1 MNLPSFF
8 AADVEIAG
16 KCGIITLKEAI
27 AINKTVLIT
36 GAARGIGRAAAVAFA
51 GAGYSVAVNYNKSE
65 EAALSLCAE
74 LERLSVRALPFRA
87 DVSDKAAVNAM
98 FAEIEKTLGAA
109 SVLVNNAG
117 IAEQAL
123 FTDITEEMWDR
134 MFAVNVKGAY
144 NCAQAALPSMIHE
157 KYGRIIN
164 VSSMWGI
171 SGASCEVHYSASK
184 AALIGFTKALAK
196 EVGLSGI
203 TVNCVA
209 PGVIDTD
216 MNGRLSEETLAELR
230 ECTPLNRIGAPADV
244 AETILFLA
252 SEKAAFIT
260 GQTVSVDGGFIL

>member
-1 MNLPSFF
+1 M
-8 AADVEIAG
+8 
-16 KCGIITLKEAI
+16 K
-27 AINKTVLIT
+27 KTVLIT
-36 GAARGIGRAAAVAFA
+36 GASRGIGRASAEAFA
-51 GAGYSVAVNYNKSE
+51 KAGYDVAVNYNKSAE
-65 EAALSLCAE
+65 SAETLCRE
-74 LERLSVRALPFRA
+74 LEKYSVKAVPFQA
-87 DVSDKAAVNAM
+87 DVADKKAVEKM
-98 FAEIEKTLGAA
+98 FAEIEIAMGNVN
-109 SVLVNNAG
+109 VLVNNAG

-144 NCAQAALPSMIHE
+144 NCTQAVLPKMIHE

-164 VSSMWGI
+164 ISSMWGI

-216 MNGRLSEETLAELR
+216 MNGRLSPEIISELKEE
-230 ECTPLNRIGAPADV
+230 TPLNRIGTPRDV

-252 SEKAAFIT
+252 SEKASFIT
-260 GQTVSVDGGFIL
+260 GQTISVDGGFIL